1 MLSAFPSSFVA
12 LSIKHAASSPLIN
25 VHSMSSFHLHGLP
38 PSMSSSDVDSSN
50 MISGQTIPFTLLSAL
65 AIGISYADRSN
76 LSTAIIPMAAAFHWD
91 SLFSGVV
98 LSAFWGGYALTQVL
112 GGRLAGNFSIIV

>member
-1 MLSAFPSSFVA
+1 
-12 LSIKHAASSPLIN
+12 
-25 VHSMSSFHLHGLP
+25 
-38 PSMSSSDVDSSN
+38 MSSSDVDSSN

-65 AIGISYADRSN
+65 AIAISYADRSN